1 MRRKIIQLA
10 GKTLVVSIPS
20 KWAKEHGL
28 KKGDEIDFIPQ
39 GNHARLLIQTHEE
52 KLKTSVNFTDIDK
65 EAFKNIIS
73 ALHRIG
79 YDEIELLYDNP
90 DYGSIVHEMVKD
102 TIFGFVLINQTKRSC
117 TIRSVSH
124 EDEKEFLNLLKRAF
138 IVTVSLGESISE
150 SLKNNDYA
158 NVHDYLSL
166 EKTNNQLTNLCE
178 RIIIK
183 NKSFSYK
190 DSCFFYV
197 MSWNLEKIAD
207 DYREICKVLA
217 LRNDKNE
224 KEVKKIN
231 NKKIHELVASLN
243 DILRRYT
250 ELINNYNIHKLA
262 QLKRENYNQ
271 RTTIKDLI
279 KKSTGDDA
287 LILSYLLSISS
298 RVDGFI
304 SSLV

>member
-166 EKTNNQLTNLCE
+166 EK
-178 RIIIK
+178 
-183 NKSFSYK
+183 
-190 DSCFFYV
+190 
-197 MSWNLEKIAD
+197 
-207 DYREICKVLA
+207 
-217 LRNDKNE
+217 
-224 KEVKKIN
+224 
-231 NKKIHELVASLN
+231 
-243 DILRRYT
+243 
-250 ELINNYNIHKLA
+250 
-262 QLKRENYNQ
+262 
-271 RTTIKDLI
+271 
-279 KKSTGDDA
+279 
-287 LILSYLLSISS
+287 
-298 RVDGFI
+298 
-304 SSLV
+304 